1 MARGGR
7 VEPRSPRSK
16 RPAFGGFSIN
26 FKGADDSLESV
37 FGSQPIGPAEMTKK
51 LWAYVKR
58 KKLSGKR

>member
-1 MARGGR
+1 MARAARGGSSR
-7 VEPRSPRSK
+7 GGR
-16 RPAFGGFSIN
+16 RPAFGGFSIT
-26 FKGADDSLESV
+26 FKGADDTLESV